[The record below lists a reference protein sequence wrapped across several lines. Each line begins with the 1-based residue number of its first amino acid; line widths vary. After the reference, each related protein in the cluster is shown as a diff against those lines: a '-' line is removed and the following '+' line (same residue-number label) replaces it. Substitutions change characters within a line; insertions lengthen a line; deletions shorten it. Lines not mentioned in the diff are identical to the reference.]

1 MAAAYDIFTS
11 AKDFINFS
19 AEDEANLRSLGPVFA
34 RHGAA
39 ITDAFYGTLAR
50 FPATAKLIEG
60 RVDMLK
66 ATHHRWMGELF
77 AGDYGETYFHNRV
90 RIGMV
95 HVKVGIDPVFVECV
109 CSLLRVAG
117 HEAMRKEI
125 PDTEELSRKFA
136 SYCKIIDLDLILIN
150 LAYNE
155 ERLDRLSAV
164 TGMRRNLIEN
174 LVKAR
179 K

>member
-1 MAAAYDIFTS
+1 MT
-11 AKDFINFS
+11 
-19 AEDEANLRSLGPVFA
+19 
-34 RHGAA
+34 
-39 ITDAFYGTLAR
+39 
-50 FPATAKLIEG
+50 
-60 RVDMLK
+60 
-66 ATHHRWMGELF
+66 
-77 AGDYGETYFHNRV
+77 
-90 RIGMV
+90 
-95 HVKVGIDPVFVECV
+95 
-109 CSLLRVAG
+109 RVAPS
-117 HEAMRKEI
+117 AYFAA
-125 PDTEELSRKFA
+125 LSRKFA